1 MFQGS
6 AMTALVIDRL
16 TKNFGGLQALSDLSL
31 EIQPGERRVILGP
44 NGAGKTTFFHLI
56 GGQLS
61 PSAGRIFLFDQEVT
75 HLPPFRRAALGLART
90 FQLTTLFPNLT
101 VLENML
107 LAVQALDTVRFVL
120 YRPLTS
126 YRHILNKAQSLLEQ
140 WDLWEKRQALV
151 RQLSYGEQRQLEILL
166 ALAHTPKVF
175 LLDEP
180 TAGLSAAET
189 RQVVAMLQR
198 LDPCITVLLIEH
210 DMAVAFQV
218 VQHITVLH
226 QGRLLADGSPLTIRQ
241 DPTVAEIYLG
251 VQ

>member
-1 MFQGS
+1 
-6 AMTALVIDRL
+6 MTALVIDRL
-16 TKNFGGLQALSDLSL
+16 CKNFGGLQALDDLSL

-44 NGAGKTTFFHLI
+44 NGAGKTTLFNLI

-61 PSAGRIFLFDQEVT
+61 PSAGRIFLCGREVT
-75 HLPPFRRAALGLART
+75 ALPPFRRAALGLART
-90 FQLTTLFPNLT
+90 FQITTLFANLT
-101 VLENML
+101 VLENVL

-126 YRHILNKAQSLLEQ
+126 YQHILSRARGLLEQ
-140 WDLWEKRQALV
+140 WNLWEKRHALV

-166 ALAHTPKVF
+166 ALAHVPKVL

-189 RQVVAMLQR
+189 QQVVAMIQH
-198 LDPCITVLLIEH
+198 LDPSITVLLIEH
-210 DMAVAFQV
+210 DMDVAFQV
-218 VQHITVLH
+218 AQHITVLH
-226 QGRLLADGSPLTIRQ
+226 QGRLLADGSPPAIRQ